1 MAEKRLLLERADS
14 PETEKLEVQ
23 MTRRKS
29 ILQVIQHRH
38 LPVSCRVFAL
48 RRKSVLALV
57 VAFVFFYFLIG
68 RPDWVNVLDLDALHA
83 DNFLTVHHQSTAVD
97 GRSFKDNPL
106 HASFYIFCVLYFVY
120 CFVFVFVLGV
130 R

>member
-14 PETEKLEVQ
+14 PEAEKLEVH

-38 LPVSCRVFAL
+38 LSASCRVFAL

-83 DNFLTVHHQSTAVD
+83 DNFPPVHHKSTAVD
-97 GRSFKDNPL
+97 GESFKDNPL
-106 HASFYIFCVLYFVY
+106 HA
-120 CFVFVFVLGV
+120 
-130 R
+130 